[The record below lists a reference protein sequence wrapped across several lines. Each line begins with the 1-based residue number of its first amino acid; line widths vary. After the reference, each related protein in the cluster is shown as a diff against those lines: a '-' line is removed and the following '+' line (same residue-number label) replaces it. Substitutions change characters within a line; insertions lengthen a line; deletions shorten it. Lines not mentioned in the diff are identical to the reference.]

1 MNVHK
6 VVMDACNGQ
15 FFYNGCSG
23 NWYVFVGQSINH
35 EVGGG
40 WGVDRNPTGS
50 AKKNTLSVA

>member
-40 WGVDRNPTGS
+40 WIEIQLVVL
-50 AKKNTLSVA
+50 KKTHCQ